1 MDVGLAIRPVAT
13 PAQLAL
19 ARVDPAPAR
28 QTVSTE
34 LAPSQTVTAA
44 ADAGAGR
51 QVAEQAARSAP
62 TTTRDIIID
71 SATREVVFRIL
82 DVRTRQVIGQVPGE
96 TQLRLAAYTRAVQRA
111 IADGK
116 TPTEAQI
123 AAELDLQV

>member
-1 MDVGLAIRPVAT
+1 MDSGLAIRPVAT

-34 LAPSQTVTAA
+34 LAPSQSVTAA
-44 ADAGAGR
+44 ADAGAR
-51 QVAEQAARSAP
+51 QAAEQVARNAP

>member
-1 MDVGLAIRPVAT
+1 MDSGLAIRPVAT

-28 QTVSTE
+28 QTVTTD
-34 LAPSQTVTAA
+34 LAPSQSVTAA
-44 ADAGAGR
+44 ADAGAR
-51 QVAEQAARSAP
+51 QAAEQAARNER

>member
-1 MDVGLAIRPVAT
+1 MDSGLAIRPVAT

-28 QTVSTE
+28 QTVSTD
-34 LAPSQTVTAA
+34 LAPSQSVTAA
-44 ADAGAGR
+44 ADAGAR
-51 QVAEQAARSAP
+51 QAAEQAARNER

-96 TQLRLAAYTRAVQRA
+96 TQLRLAAYARAVQRA
-111 IADGK
+111 IAEGK

>member
-1 MDVGLAIRPVAT
+1 MDSGLAIRPVTT

-28 QTVSTE
+28 QTVTTD
-34 LAPSQTVTAA
+34 LAPSQSVTAA
-44 ADAGAGR
+44 ADAGAR
-51 QVAEQAARSAP
+51 QAAEQAARNER

>member
-1 MDVGLAIRPVAT
+1 MDSGLAIRPVAT

-28 QTVSTE
+28 QTVPTE
-34 LAPSQTVTAA
+34 LAPSQSVTAA
-44 ADAGAGR
+44 ADAGAR
-51 QVAEQAARSAP
+51 QAVRQAAQDER

-71 SATREVVFRIL
+71 PATREVVFRIL

-111 IADGK
+111 LAEGK
-116 TPTEAQI
+116 TPTEAQA